1 MFPIIFSLVYSI
13 RQGLRNRAALHAEI
27 LALRHQLLVLERSN
41 RSRKLRLTAGDRLLW
56 SWLSQ
61 LWSGWRPAL
70 VIVKPETVIA
80 WHRRGFRLYWSWK
93 SRHPLGRPTVSRE
106 VTNLIRNMAWPTLAG
121 ARRASTESF

>member
-80 WHRRGFRLYWSWK
+80 WHRRGFRLYGSWK

-106 VTNLIRNMAWPTLAG
+106 VT
-121 ARRASTESF
+121 